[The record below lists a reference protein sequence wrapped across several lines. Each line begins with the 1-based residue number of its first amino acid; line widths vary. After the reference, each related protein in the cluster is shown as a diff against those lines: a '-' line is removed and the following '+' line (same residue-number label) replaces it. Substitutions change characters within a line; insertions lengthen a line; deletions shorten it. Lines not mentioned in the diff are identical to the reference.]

1 MKLISEINENVNV
14 KVVSEEA
21 TNTKNYFIEGIF
33 MSYDIKNRN
42 GRIYPKEVLMRE
54 MTRYSEDNIAKKRS
68 MGELGHSNGPS
79 VVLERVSHIITDL
92 WNEGTHIYGRAKIL
106 DTPYGKIA
114 KNLIDEGVQL
124 GVSTR
129 GLGNIKQ
136 TSNGNIVENDYRLS
150 TVDIVSDPSAP
161 DAFVNG
167 IMEGREYVYLDTG
180 VIVEKDLAKIKESIH
195 SATNARELMENK
207 VKAFEKLMSSLSKI

>member
-1 MKLISEINENVNV
+1 MKLISEINEDVEV
-14 KVVSEEA
+14 SVVTEEK
-21 TNTKNYFIEGIF
+21 TSTKNYFIEGIF
-33 MSYDIKNRN
+33 MSYDVKNRN

-54 MTRYSEDNIAKKRS
+54 MTRYTDENIAKKRS
-68 MGELGHSNGPS
+68 LGELGHSNGPS
-79 VVLERVSHIITDL
+79 VVLERVSHIITGL
-92 WNEGTHIYGRAKIL
+92 WNEGTHIYGKAKIL

-114 KNLIDEGVQL
+114 KNLIDEGAQL

-136 TSNGNIVENDYRLS
+136 TNDGNIVENDYRLS

-167 IMEGREYVYLDTG
+167 IMEGREYMYLDTG
-180 VIVEKDLAKIKESIH
+180 VIVEKDIDQMKKTINESK
-195 SATNARELMENK
+195 NRQELMENK
-207 VKAFEKLMSSLSKI
+207 IKVFKKLMLSLSKL

>member
-1 MKLISEINENVNV
+1 MKLISEITEDV
-14 KVVSEEA
+14 KVVISEGKDSA
-21 TNTKNYFIEGIF
+21 KNFFIEGVF
-33 MSYDIKNRN
+33 MSYDVKNRN

-54 MTRYSEDNIAKKRS
+54 MTRYTNENIAKKRS
-68 MGELGHSNGPS
+68 LGELGHSNGPS

-92 WNEGTHIYGRAKIL
+92 WNEDTHIFGRAKIL

-114 KNLIDEGVQL
+114 KNLIEEGAQL

-129 GLGNIKQ
+129 GLGNIKE
-136 TSNGNIVENDYRLS
+136 TPNGNIVESDYRLS

-167 IMEGREYVYLDTG
+167 IMEGREYVYLDSG
-180 VIVEKDLAKIKESIH
+180 VIVEKDLAAMKKSIH
-195 SATNARELMENK
+195 SATNKQELMENK
-207 VKAFEKLMSSLSKI
+207 IKAFEKLMLSLRVL